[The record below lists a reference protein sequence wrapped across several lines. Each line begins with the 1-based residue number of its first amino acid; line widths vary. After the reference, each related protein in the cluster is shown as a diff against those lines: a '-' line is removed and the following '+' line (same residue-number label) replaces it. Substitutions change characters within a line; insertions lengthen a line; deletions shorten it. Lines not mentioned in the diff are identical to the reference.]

1 MKPIITLI
9 ITIVTAIACHAAKPA
24 ATQSTQS
31 SFMKHFAWGV
41 DAGSSIDLSGND
53 LSSIDISAYFGYKNS
68 ILRTLGVGVDL
79 RNSLG
84 NSHTMMPVYV
94 MLRTN
99 FSSSVTLC
107 FADIRSGYSFNTL
120 NTAAKSNGLF
130 LSAGIGFNLYTSAT
144 VHSHIILSYSYNEL
158 KPDNSLGFPRFTHS
172 LSAMSV
178 KIGVNF

>member
-1 MKPIITLI
+1 MKHI
-9 ITIVTAIACHAAKPA
+9 ITIVIAITAILTCHAAKPTA
-24 ATQSTQS
+24 VSTQS
-31 SFMKHFAWGV
+31 SFMKHFAWGIDV
-41 DAGSSIDLSGND
+41 GSSIDLSGND
-53 LSSIDISAYFGYKNS
+53 LSSIDISAYFGYKNA
-68 ILRTLGVGVDL
+68 ILRTLGIGVDL

-84 NSHTMMPVYV
+84 NSHTMIPVYA

-120 NTAAKSNGLF
+120 NTADKSNGLF
-130 LSAGIGFNLYTSAT
+130 LSAGLGFNLYTSAS
-144 VHSHIILSYSYNEL
+144 VKSHIILSYSFNEL
-158 KPDNSLGFPRFTHS
+158 KPDDSLGFPRFTHS

>member
-1 MKPIITLI
+1 MKHI
-9 ITIVTAIACHAAKPA
+9 ITIVIALTAILTCHAAKPTA
-24 ATQSTQS
+24 VSTQS
-31 SFMKHFAWGV
+31 SFMKHFAWGIDV
-41 DAGSSIDLSGND
+41 GSSIDLSGND
-53 LSSIDISAYFGYKNS
+53 LSSIDISAYFGYKNA
-68 ILRTLGVGVDL
+68 ILRTLGIGVDL

-84 NSHTMMPVYV
+84 NSHTMIPVYA

-120 NTAAKSNGLF
+120 NTTGKSNGLF
-130 LSAGIGFNLYTSAT
+130 LSAGIGFNLYTSAS
-144 VHSHIILSYSYNEL
+144 VKSHIILSYSFNEL
-158 KPDNSLGFPRFTHS
+158 KPDDSLGFPRFTHS

>member
-1 MKPIITLI
+1 MKHIITLI
-9 ITIVTAIACHAAKPA
+9 ITLVTAIACHAAKPA

-130 LSAGIGFNLYTSAT
+130 LS

>member
-1 MKPIITLI
+1 MKHIITLVI
-9 ITIVTAIACHAAKPA
+9 AFATILTCHAAKPA
-24 ATQSTQS
+24 AVSTQS
-31 SFMKHFAWGV
+31 AFMKHFAWGIDV
-41 DAGSSIDLSGND
+41 GSSIDLSGND
-53 LSSIDISAYFGYKNS
+53 LSSIDISAYFGYKNA
-68 ILRTLGVGVDL
+68 ILRTLGIGVDL

-84 NSHTMMPVYV
+84 NSHTMIPVYA

-120 NTAAKSNGLF
+120 NTTDKANGLF
-130 LSAGIGFNLYTSAT
+130 LSAGLGFNLYTSAS
-144 VHSHIILSYSYNEL
+144 VKSHIILSYSFNEL
-158 KPDNSLGFPRFTHS
+158 KPDYSLGFPRFTHS

>member
-1 MKPIITLI
+1 MKHI
-9 ITIVTAIACHAAKPA
+9 ITIVIAITAILTCHAAKPTA
-24 ATQSTQS
+24 VSTQS
-31 SFMKHFAWGV
+31 AFMKHFAWGIDV
-41 DAGSSIDLSGND
+41 GSSIDLSGND
-53 LSSIDISAYFGYKNS
+53 LSSIDISAYFGYKNA
-68 ILRTLGVGVDL
+68 ILRTLGIGVDL

-84 NSHTMMPVYV
+84 NSHTMIPVYA

-120 NTAAKSNGLF
+120 NTADKSNGLF
-130 LSAGIGFNLYTSAT
+130 LSAGLGFNLYTSAS
-144 VHSHIILSYSYNEL
+144 VKSHIILSYSFNEL
-158 KPDNSLGFPRFTHS
+158 KPDDSLGFPRFTHS

>member
-1 MKPIITLI
+1 MKHI
-9 ITIVTAIACHAAKPA
+9 ITIVIALAAILTCHATKPTA
-24 ATQSTQS
+24 VSTQS
-31 SFMKHFAWGV
+31 SFMKHFAWG
-41 DAGSSIDLSGND
+41 IDVG
-53 LSSIDISAYFGYKNS
+53 SSIDISAYFGYKNA
-68 ILRTLGVGVDL
+68 ILRTLGIGVDL

-84 NSHTMMPVYV
+84 NSHTMIPVYA

-120 NTAAKSNGLF
+120 NTTDKANGLF
-130 LSAGIGFNLYTSAT
+130 LSAGLGFNLYTSAS
-144 VHSHIILSYSYNEL
+144 VKSHIILSYSFNEL
-158 KPDNSLGFPRFTHS
+158 KPDYSLGFPRFTHS

>member
-1 MKPIITLI
+1 MKHI
-9 ITIVTAIACHAAKPA
+9 ITIVIAITAILTCHAAKPTA
-24 ATQSTQS
+24 VSTQS
-31 SFMKHFAWGV
+31 SFMKHFAWGIDV
-41 DAGSSIDLSGND
+41 GSSIDLSGND
-53 LSSIDISAYFGYKNS
+53 LSSIDISAYFGYKNA
-68 ILRTLGVGVDL
+68 ILRTLGIGVDL

-84 NSHTMMPVYV
+84 NSHTMIPVYA

-120 NTAAKSNGLF
+120 NTADKSNGLF
-130 LSAGIGFNLYTSAT
+130 LSAGLGFNLYTSAS
-144 VHSHIILSYSYNEL
+144 VKSHIILSYSFNEL
-158 KPDNSLGFPRFTHS
+158 KPDYSLGFPRFTHS

>member
-1 MKPIITLI
+1 MKHFITLVI
-9 ITIVTAIACHAAKPA
+9 AFATILTCHAAKPA
-24 ATQSTQS
+24 AVSTQS
-31 SFMKHFAWGV
+31 AFMKHFAWGIDV
-41 DAGSSIDLSGND
+41 GSSIDLSGND
-53 LSSIDISAYFGYKNS
+53 LSSIDISAYFGYKNA
-68 ILRTLGVGVDL
+68 ILRTLGIGVDL

-84 NSHTMMPVYV
+84 NSHTMIPVYA

-120 NTAAKSNGLF
+120 NTADKSNGLF
-130 LSAGIGFNLYTSAT
+130 LSAGLGFNLYTSAS
-144 VHSHIILSYSYNEL
+144 VKSHIILSYSFNEL
-158 KPDNSLGFPRFTHS
+158 KPDYSLGFPRFTHS

>member
-1 MKPIITLI
+1 MKHI
-9 ITIVTAIACHAAKPA
+9 ITIVIALAAILTCHAAKPTA
-24 ATQSTQS
+24 VSTQS
-31 SFMKHFAWGV
+31 SFMKHFAWGIDV
-41 DAGSSIDLSGND
+41 GSSIDLSGND
-53 LSSIDISAYFGYKNS
+53 LSSIDISAYFGYKNA
-68 ILRTLGVGVDL
+68 ILRTLGIGVDL

-84 NSHTMMPVYV
+84 NSHTMIPVYA

-120 NTAAKSNGLF
+120 NTTDKANGLF
-130 LSAGIGFNLYTSAT
+130 LSAGIGFNLYTSAS
-144 VHSHIILSYSYNEL
+144 VKSHIILSYSFNEL
-158 KPDNSLGFPRFTHS
+158 KPDDSLGFPRFNHS